1 MYKTSDVFHYTPV
14 GTHIVCIATKVST
27 HTHVCWGQVLKV
39 ICIIHYLHFH
49 FLTYNISSHEML
61 GPGVETQKNQKKSCT
76 TISKRQKQKISSSQ
90 DVGAF
95 YSITGTRFLYYISLS
110 TIWWVRGNGNL
121 LVQIEP
127 KNERERER
135 EIVCAD
141 TALPNTTHPM
151 SVCMSVYVCVCVC
164 ERESV
169 CVWERERERETERE
183 RERERK
189 CVCICVRVW

>member
-1 MYKTSDVFHYTPV
+1 MYIY
-14 GTHIVCIATKVST
+14 I
-27 HTHVCWGQVLKV
+27 W
-39 ICIIHYLHFH
+39 
-49 FLTYNISSHEML
+49 NISNAKSQMSSPWMYLRDMGGGGRDPRE
-61 GPGVETQKNQKKSCT
+61 QKDFCT
-76 TISKRQKQKISSSQ
+76 TVTKRQKQKISWAS
-90 DVGAF
+90 DVGVC

-169 CVWERERERETERE
+169 CVCERERERETERE